1 VVDRVARLL
10 RARVGEEVKL
20 RQTRRAT
27 ASDAAWRAALQGER
41 LVKTAREEFKRGD
54 AAGVARTR
62 LRADSLFARAAA
74 LDPAWI
80 GPIVQRGRL
89 AIEAV
94 RTTTSSIEADRLS
107 MQGLAF
113 AQQALALG
121 PRDPDA
127 LALRGTLRLERW
139 RRHLEPEPRA
149 AAALLLGAEADLK
162 QATTL
167 APDDAAAWS
176 ALARVYYEKPNLI
189 EATLAA
195 RRAYETDAYLA
206 DAESILWRLY
216 ATAYDTES
224 FVDASHWCEEGR
236 RRFPENAYF
245 VRCQLWLYTTE
256 ARAPDAVAA
265 WKLHAEL
272 QRLTPPA
279 EWPQLG
285 REARMLVAAAVGRS
299 GMKDSASRIMLA
311 ARAGPDVDPER
322 ELLTVEAF
330 VRELL
335 GDRDEALALL
345 KQYLTLQPDHRRGF
359 RDSQSWWWRGLRADA
374 RYRELVGL
382 RS

>member
-1 VVDRVARLL
+1 MKDSANRIMEAARWST
-10 RARVGEEVKL
+10 V
-20 RQTRRAT
+20 
-27 ASDAAWRAALQGER
+27 
-41 LVKTAREEFKRGD
+41 
-54 AAGVARTR
+54 
-62 LRADSLFARAAA
+62 
-74 LDPAWI
+74 
-80 GPIVQRGRL
+80 
-89 AIEAV
+89 
-94 RTTTSSIEADRLS
+94 
-107 MQGLAF
+107 GLAL
-113 AQQALALG
+113 AQHALALA

-167 APDDAAAWS
+167 AEGDAAAWS

-236 RRFPENAYF
+236 RRFPENPYF
-245 VRCQLWLYTTE
+245 VRCQLWLFTTE
-256 ARAPDAVAA
+256 ARAPDANAA
-265 WKLHAEL
+265 WQLHAEL
-272 QRLTPPA
+272 KRMTPA
-279 EWPQLG
+279 SQWTALG
-285 REARMLVAAAVGRS
+285 REASMLVAAAVGRA
-299 GMKDSASRIMLA
+299 GMKDSANRIMEA
-311 ARAGPDVDPER
+311 ARAGPDIDPER

-330 VRELL
+330 VRDLL
-335 GDRDEALALL
+335 GERDEALALL

-359 RDSQSWWWRGLRADA
+359 RDSQSWWWRGLKSDPRF
-374 RYRELVGL
+374 REVVGL
-382 RS
+382 RN